1 MVFAKIGVFIVF
13 TLVAIGILKYTYQIV
28 QIFGKMSWAE
38 RRLGTGGTFTMW
50 KLIAIGLIVGSLIYL
65 TSAAW

>member
-1 MVFAKIGVFIVF
+1 MVLVKIIVFIAF
-13 TLVAIGILKYTYQIV
+13 TMIAIGILKYTYQIV

-50 KLIAIGLIVGSLIYL
+50 KLIAVGLIVGSLIYL
-65 TSAAW
+65 TSGAW